1 MSLFHKG
8 QLITYVDP
16 ENNLT
21 TVILQNDPD
30 TEAPDPVDRQANF
43 SLWTT
48 TALGV
53 ILTDPRLNVTHA
65 SIAGGPPYWVQ
76 FDGEDTH

>member
-1 MSLFHKG
+1 MPLFHKG

-16 ENNLT
+16 GNNLN

-30 TEAPDPVDRQANF
+30 TDAPAPEDRQANF
-43 SLWTT
+43 SLWD
-48 TALGV
+48 ASVLGV
-53 ILTDPRLNVTHA
+53 IVTDPRLNVSHV
-65 SIAGGPPYWVQ
+65 SNAGGPPYWVQ